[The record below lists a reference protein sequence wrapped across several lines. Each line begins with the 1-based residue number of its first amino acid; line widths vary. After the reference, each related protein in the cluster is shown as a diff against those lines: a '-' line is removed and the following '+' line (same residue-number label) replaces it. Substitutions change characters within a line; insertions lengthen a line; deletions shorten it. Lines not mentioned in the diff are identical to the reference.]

1 MTRWPL
7 KSCATAIATVFIA
20 FLLRYLLLSNNLGNN
35 TMINTNEGRPPV
47 AVTYLPAEPPTD
59 LPIVVW
65 WTPFTGYQR
74 VVHDCGGD
82 SCIFTHSRTELDN
95 PQTQAFMFYGTAV
108 NWTDLPL
115 PRSPRHLWALL
126 HEESPKNN
134 WVLAHEEG
142 MKLFN
147 VTATCSRYSNFPL
160 VTQYLETLEKL
171 TNTPPVPTSQ
181 KSKGDVGLV
190 IYLQSDCNPPSD
202 RDTYVKELMKYVKV
216 DSYGRCLHN
225 KDLPEHLLDT
235 LTFHTE
241 EIFQLQAKYKF
252 SISFENAICEDY
264 ITEKFW
270 RPLVA
275 GSVPIVRGSPTVLDW
290 APDVER
296 SIIVADH
303 FSTPKDLADY
313 LLYLDQ
319 NDEEYEKYLEFK
331 RSGVTNKRLLDHM
344 TNRGW
349 YVNYGRNP
357 FNGPNMIAGFEC
369 FVCNTLHKRLSQSK
383 EGLPLPAMVANHQ
396 HYSCPIPI
404 PSLVKDGED
413 VQEEMSKLSEE
424 AKNLLSYW
432 RYTARCSEKKAKLLS
447 QTIGRNVTQEELNR
461 ICMDVLFEHD

>member
-1 MTRWPL
+1 MVLFGWKL
-7 KSCATAIATVFIA
+7 FHS
-20 FLLRYLLLSNNLGNN
+20 
-35 TMINTNEGRPPV
+35 
-47 AVTYLPAEPPTD
+47 LPAQNHYNPKKAAVYLSPEPPTD

-65 WTPFTGYQR
+65 WTPFTAYKR
-74 VVHDCGGD
+74 IIHECGAGK
-82 SCIFTHSRTELDN
+82 CLFTHSHTELDN
-95 PQTQAFMFYGTAV
+95 PQTQAFMFYGTSLHDW
-108 NWTDLPL
+108 NDLPL
-115 PRSPRHLWALL
+115 PRKERHLWALL

-160 VTQYLETLEKL
+160 VTQFLETLEKL

-181 KSKGDVGLV
+181 KSKGGVGLV
-190 IYLQSDCNPPSD
+190 IYLQSGCNPPSD

-225 KDLPEHLLDT
+225 KDLPEHLLNPI
-235 LTFHTE
+235 TFSSWE
-241 EIFQLQAKYKF
+241 VQQLQAKYKF

-349 YVNYGRNP
+349 YVSLSFDPNNP
-357 FNGPNMIAGFEC
+357 PRSPDFITGFEC

-424 AKNLLSYW
+424 ARSSLRYW

-447 QTIGRNVTQEELNR
+447 QTIGRGVTQEELSHDG
-461 ICMDVLFEHD
+461 ICKDVPFEHR